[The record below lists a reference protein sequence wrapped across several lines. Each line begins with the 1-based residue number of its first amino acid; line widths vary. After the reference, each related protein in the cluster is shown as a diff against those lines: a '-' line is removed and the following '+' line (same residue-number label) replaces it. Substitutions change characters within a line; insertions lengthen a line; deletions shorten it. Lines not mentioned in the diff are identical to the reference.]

1 MSSEEKIER
10 VRAIRAGLGHPVID
24 ADGHYVEYAPA
35 LASFLADEGIGD
47 VFVLYADAS
56 CGTGTLGVERLA
68 PERRDQGQAVRGPWW
83 AIPAE
88 SALDIAT
95 AMAPGLLY
103 ERMDAIGLDF
113 AIMYGSAGLVF
124 PHVRD
129 EKHRRG
135 ACRALN
141 RYAAEIFGPYADRLT
156 PAAVVPLH
164 SPEEGIEALE
174 HAVLELGLKT
184 VLIPSFVERPVPDEH
199 RHPHRVWFDGYGI
212 DSIHDYDPF
221 WRRAAQ
227 LGVSLAA
234 HSSTMGI
241 GFRRSPTNYAFNHIG
256 HFAASGEALA
266 KSLVMGGVTRRFPAL
281 RLALL
286 EGGVHW
292 AVGLLGD
299 LISHWEKRNIDAVR
313 RYDPGRIDTARVASL
328 LQQYGSMLTA
338 RGGVEVGVA
347 AGAFAQA
354 GPFDDFEAMQI
365 RSAEELVDLFV
376 PSLAFGCEADD
387 PLSSLAF
394 DRSRVPRGRPLR
406 ALFSSDI
413 GHWDVPDMQEV
424 LPEAYENVEKGWMS
438 REDFRAFVFG
448 NAARFYSEANPRFFA
463 GTVVEEAV
471 ARELERAATP
481 AVGGA

>member
-1 MSSEEKIER
+1 MSDGDLVER
-10 VRAIRAGLGHPVID
+10 VKQIRAGLGHPVID

-35 LASFLADEGIGD
+35 LATFLAEEGIAD
-47 VFVLYADAS
+47 VIELYADAS
-56 CGTGTLGVERLA
+56 CGTGTLAVERL
-68 PERRDQGQAVRGPWW
+68 PEEARNRGQAVRGPWW
-83 AIPAE
+83 AIPADN
-88 SALDIAT
+88 ARDIAT

-103 ERMDAIGLDF
+103 ERLDEIGLDF
-113 AIMYGSAGLVF
+113 AVMYGSAGLVF

-129 EKHRRG
+129 EKARRG

-141 RYAAEIFGPYADRLT
+141 RYAAEIFAPYADRLT

-164 SPEEGIEALE
+164 TPQEGIEALE
-174 HAVLELGLKT
+174 HAVQELGLKT
-184 VLIPSFVERPVPDEH
+184 ALIPSFAERLVPD
-199 RHPHRVWFDGYGI
+199 RAGLPYRVWFDTYGL
-212 DSIHDYDPF
+212 DSAYDSDPF
-221 WRRAAQ
+221 WRRAIE

-241 GFRRSPTNYAFNHIG
+241 GFRRSPTNYAHNHIG

-281 RLALL
+281 RVALL

-299 LISHWEKRNIDAVR
+299 LLSHWEKRNIEAVHT
-313 RYDPGRIDTARVASL
+313 YDPKRIDVAEVSRLLERYGKSL
-328 LQQYGSMLTA
+328 VE
-338 RGGVEVGVA
+338 RGGLQIGVA

-354 GPFDDFEAMQI
+354 GPFDDFAPMQI

-387 PLSSLAF
+387 PLTSMAF
-394 DRSRVPRGRPLR
+394 DRARTPHGRPLR

-413 GHWDVPDMQEV
+413 GHWDVPDMREV
-424 LPEAYENVEKGWMS
+424 LVEAYENVEKGWLT
-438 REDFRAFVFG
+438 REDFEAFVFG
-448 NAARFYSEANPRFFA
+448 NAARFYTDGNPDFFA
-463 GTVVEEAV
+463 GTVVEQAV
-471 ARELERAATP
+471 ARAIGRA
-481 AVGGA
+481 